1 MEESDIK
8 EAMSNMKKNV
18 ILLLNYNNS
27 VFLQSVCK
35 LYNLG
40 TAFAFFCEI
49 VLLLTPPTLIIQTSF
64 RR

>member
-8 EAMSNMKKNV
+8 EVISNLKKFV

-27 VFLQSVCK
+27 VLLQSVCK

-40 TAFAFFCEI
+40 IAFAFFCEI
-49 VLLLTPPTLIIQTSF
+49 VLLLTPPILIT
-64 RR
+64 